1 MKIIPGIVITAL
13 AATLVLGCGKKPA
26 APAEQPAP
34 ATTESAAPAT
44 PQAATKAPTPDFI
57 ADAIGDET
65 RLADAR
71 MRDAF
76 RKPAEILTFSGLR
89 RGDKVVEVAP
99 GGGYYTALLSRVV
112 GPEGKV
118 YAIDSD
124 RLFEYM
130 PRLREGFAE
139 YIERDPRD
147 NVEYSVQRL
156 DALDIPGGIDQVW
169 IVLFYHDTIWMG
181 LDRAAMNRTFFEHL
195 RPGGSLIVIDHSS
208 AAGAGFSVAKEL
220 HRVEADA
227 VEREIEAA
235 GFVLAEQSDAL
246 AYPDDPRTDSIFDEG
261 RRGRT
266 DQFVWRFVR
275 PVN

>member
-1 MKIIPGIVITAL
+1 MKTISGFITAAL
-13 AATLVLGCGKKPA
+13 VATLVLGCGKKEPP
-26 APAEQPAP
+26 APAEAPAP
-34 ATTESAAPAT
+34 AVEAAA
-44 PQAATKAPTPDFI
+44 PQAAAKAPPPDFI
-57 ADAIGDET
+57 VDAIADDT

-76 RKPAEILTFSGLR
+76 RKPAEVLVFSGIR
-89 RGDKVVEVAP
+89 RGDTVVEIAP

-118 YAIDSD
+118 LAIDSD

-130 PRLREGFAE
+130 PRLREGFTS
-139 YIERDPRD
+139 YIEQDPRE
-147 NVEYSVQRL
+147 NVQYSVQRL
-156 DALDIPGGIDQVW
+156 DELDVPQGVDQVW
-169 IVLFYHDTIWMG
+169 VVLFYHDTIWMG

-208 AAGAGFSVAKEL
+208 LPGADESVAKEL
-220 HRVEADA
+220 HRVDA
-227 VEREIEAA
+227 ASVEREIEAA
-235 GFVLAEQSDAL
+235 GFVLAEKSDAL
-246 AYPDDPRTDSIFDEG
+246 VNPDDPRTDSIFDEG

-275 PVN
+275 PVD